1 MKTQLIAT
9 FLPAVFFPGWLLL
22 PVGVHAQAPL
32 PTFTKITNAP
42 VATDVGTAHGCAW
55 VDFDNDGRLDLFDA
69 NYNLFLQLP
78 SYVYRN
84 NGDATFTR
92 LTNGALLNYIGTTV
106 TGIWGDYDNDGF
118 PDLFIP
124 DESKR
129 NFLYRNNG
137 DGTFTDVTTNTI
149 ALETNSYSYSGA
161 WADYDRDGH
170 LDLFVT
176 GGISE
181 SPQSIPGR
189 NQLWRNN
196 GNGTFA
202 KIANSVVVNDISF
215 CQGTA
220 WADYDNDGW
229 PDLYVVKGISA
240 PNRLY
245 RNLGNGTFA
254 VVTNSPG
261 ATDVGRGLG
270 CAWGDYNN
278 DGFVDLFVPCEFDFR
293 SFLYRNNGDGTF
305 AKITQGAIVMNV
317 AQSLAAVWGDYDND
331 GFLDLFVANG
341 RSGFNACYLYRN
353 NGDGT
358 FTSVLN
364 VAPVTN
370 LGTWH
375 GAAWGDYDN
384 DGFLDLFAANWG
396 SPNAL
401 YRNNGNSNAWLQV
414 KLRGTISN
422 RQGIGAKVWVHA
434 GINGTP
440 QRQVRQISGGD
451 GIVQNSI
458 LAHFGLGDATNVD
471 VLRIE
476 WPSGITQELRN
487 ILPRQLITVTEPPL
501 LHPGTRAGQI
511 TVEGGRGLRYSIEA
525 STNFGDWAEIGAVTN
540 STRAAPFTDV
550 NAPTLPR
557 RFYRAIGP

>member
-1 MKTQLIAT
+1 MKPRPLARFPSTAAAAVWLLAC
-9 FLPAVFFPGWLLL
+9 LPADG
-22 PVGVHAQAPL
+22 QAPP
-32 PTFTKITNAP
+32 PTFTRITSAP

-55 VDFDNDGRLDLFDA
+55 VDYDNDGHLDLFDV

-78 SYVYRN
+78 SYLYRN
-84 NGDATFTR
+84 NGNATFTR
-92 LTNGALLNYIGTTV
+92 ITNGAMLNYVGNTV

-118 PDLFIP
+118 PDLFLP
-124 DESKR
+124 DESRR
-129 NFLYRNNG
+129 NFLHHNNG
-137 DGTFTDVTTNTI
+137 DGTFTDVTTTAI
-149 ALETNSYSYSGA
+149 ALETNSYSFSGA
-161 WADYDRDGH
+161 WADYDRDGY

-196 GNGTFA
+196 GNGTFTN
-202 KIANSVVVNDISF
+202 ITNSIVVNDISF
-215 CQGTA
+215 CLGAA

-229 PDLYVVKGISA
+229 PDLYVVKGITA

-254 VVTNSPG
+254 IVTNSSL

-270 CAWGDYNN
+270 CAWGDYDN
-278 DGFVDLFVPCEFDFR
+278 DGFVDLFVPCEFDYA
-293 SFLYRNNGDGTF
+293 SFLYRNRGDGAFTRI
-305 AKITQGAIVMNV
+305 KQGGIVTNI

-331 GFLDLFVANG
+331 GYLDLFVANG
-341 RSGFNACYLYRN
+341 RSGMNACYLYRN
-353 NGDGT
+353 KGDGT
-358 FTSVLN
+358 FTNVLN

-401 YRNNGNSNAWLQV
+401 YRNNGNSNAWLKI
-414 KLRGTISN
+414 KLRGTLSN

-434 GINGTP
+434 TLGGSP
-440 QRQVRQISGGD
+440 RRQVRQISGGD
-451 GIVQNSI
+451 GIVQSSI
-458 LAHFGLGDATNVD
+458 IAHFGLGDATNASLV
-471 VLRIE
+471 RIE
-476 WPSGITQELRN
+476 WPSGIVQELIN
-487 ILPRQLITVTEPPL
+487 VAPRQSLTIEEPSRLI
-501 LHPGTRAGQI
+501 PGRGAGQI
-511 TVEGGRGLRYSIEA
+511 QLIGGRGLPYSIEG
-525 STNFGDWAEIGAVTN
+525 STNLAHWERLLHFTN
-540 STRAAPFTDV
+540 TQTAFPFTDT
-550 NAPTLPR
+550 NSANFMR
-557 RFYRAIGP
+557 RFYRAVRE